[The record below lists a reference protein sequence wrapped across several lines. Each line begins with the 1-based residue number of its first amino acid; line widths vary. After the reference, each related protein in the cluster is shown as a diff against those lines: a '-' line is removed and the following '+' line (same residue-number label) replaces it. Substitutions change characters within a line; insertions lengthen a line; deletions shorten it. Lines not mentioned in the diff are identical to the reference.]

1 MQTIPIQVPA
11 VNYSSYNLNNHSIQN
26 PFLNSMDSTG
36 TDGYHFSN
44 QGGNQIG
51 FYDDIYSEMDL
62 DMINPYLGEIG
73 YQGLTGY
80 PNNGLLDTAAE
91 NIIAQN
97 NIDYTKVQRDLKH
110 RLDLVL
116 AERVT
121 DNAPSN
127 NKCTVNLN
135 EI

>member
-1 MQTIPIQVPA
+1 
-11 VNYSSYNLNNHSIQN
+11 
-26 PFLNSMDSTG
+26 MDSIC

-44 QGGNQIG
+44 QGGNQIVS
-51 FYDDIYSEMDL
+51 YDNIYSEMDL
-62 DMINPYLGEIG
+62 DMINPYPGEIG
-73 YQGLTGY
+73 YKGLTGY
-80 PNNGLLDTAAE
+80 PDNGLLYTAAE

-97 NIDYTKVQRDLKH
+97 HIDYTKVQRDLKD

-121 DNAPSN
+121 DNAPSK